1 MKRTVKQL
9 DINALAEKA
18 RIANEKAQKAAKA
31 YEQAKTKMM
40 AEQFERMQK
49 VCDELN
55 ITFDEAID
63 IICAAKKS
71 EVNTS
76 DGKDTGSAKA

>member
-1 MKRTVKQL
+1 MKRTMKPL
-9 DINALAEKA
+9 DINILAEKA

-40 AEQFERMQK
+40 AEQYERMQK
-49 VCDELN
+49 VCDELK
-55 ITFDEAID
+55 ITFEEAID

-71 EVNTS
+71 EVNTG
-76 DGKDTGSAKA
+76 DGKDNSTSKT